1 MYDDN
6 FRADYI
12 SDYFKQL
19 ADQFKTPDIK
29 IENFSF
35 RGKILAFTVT
45 NYMMK
50 KDGNN
55 NIGRMKVRIKLT
67 NSDNNAVLF
76 DQAKVFTAQKTEMKV
91 SLGAFKQ
98 VQRGEYDFIID
109 TVDMFTGKVDN
120 FHQKVTVR

>member
-12 SDYFKQL
+12 NDYFNQL
-19 ADQFKTPDIK
+19 GAQVKTTDIK

-45 NYMMK
+45 DYMMK
-50 KDGNN
+50 TEGKNTF
-55 NIGRMKVRIKLT
+55 GRMKVRIRLT
-67 NSDNNAVLF
+67 NSDNNAVIF
-76 DQAKVFTAQKTEMKV
+76 DQAKVFTAQKREMKV

-98 VQRGEYDFIID
+98 IQRGEYNFLLDA
-109 TVDMFTGKVDN
+109 VDMFTGKEDN
-120 FHQKVTVR
+120 FHRKVTVR